1 MTARLLEKRR
11 RAAAWTL
18 VAAVAAGTLA
28 CTTSARGLVRDERR
42 ESRRLQFSGAGVRT
56 VDVRTLNGSIRLTGD
71 GGSDVRFEAVTR
83 VEADDDAA
91 LRTGLQDVRIEA
103 EARGDTVAVTVREDG
118 LSTCGEP
125 QQGRRGPAWWDRRR
139 YSSSTEVTVRV
150 PRDVRVRLCTVNG
163 GTVTVTGVNGDFDV
177 SNVNGKVVLTDLGG
191 SGRANTV
198 NGGIEATFTVAPRA
212 ESQFKTVNGS
222 IEATFPRT
230 LSADLSLK
238 TFNGGLF
245 TDFDTTPL
253 PTTAERVE
261 RSDRPRYVYRR
272 GGVTRVRV
280 GAGGPELRF
289 DTLNG
294 DVRIVGASR

>member
-1 MTARLLEKRR
+1 VK
-11 RAAAWTL
+11 AAAWL
-18 VAAVAAGTLA
+18 VVAALVVG

-42 ESRRLQFSGAGVRT
+42 DSRRLQFSGAGTRT
-56 VDVRTLNGSIRLTGD
+56 LDVRTLSGSIRVTGD

-91 LRTGLQDVRIEA
+91 LRTGLQDVKIEA
-103 EARGDTVAVTVREDG
+103 EARGDTVAVTVRDDG
-118 LSTCGEP
+118 RNTCGDENW
-125 QQGRRGPAWWDRRR
+125 QRGPAWWDRRH
-139 YSSSTEVTVRV
+139 YSTSTDLTLQV

-163 GTVTVTGVNGDFDV
+163 GTVTVTGVTGDFDV
-177 SNVNGKVVLTDLGG
+177 SNVNGKVILTDLAG

-198 NGGIEATFTVAPRA
+198 NGGIEATFAAAPRA
-212 ESQFKTVNGS
+212 ESLFKTVNGS
-222 IEATFPRT
+222 IEATFPRN

-253 PTTAERVE
+253 PVTAERVE
-261 RSDRPRYVYRR
+261 RSDRPRFVFRQR
-272 GGVTRVRV
+272 GMTKVRV
-280 GAGGPELRF
+280 GAGGPVLTF

-294 DVRIVGASR
+294 DVRITRGSR

>member
-1 MTARLLEKRR
+1 MK
-11 RAAAWTL
+11 AAAWL
-18 VAAVAAGTLA
+18 VVAALVVG

-42 ESRRLQFSGAGVRT
+42 DSRRLQFSGAGTRT
-56 VDVRTLNGSIRLTGD
+56 LDVRTLSGSIRVTGD

-91 LRTGLQDVRIEA
+91 LRTGLQDVKIEA
-103 EARGDTVAVTVREDG
+103 EARGDTVAVTVRDDG
-118 LSTCGEP
+118 RNTCGDENW
-125 QQGRRGPAWWDRRR
+125 QRGPAWWDRRH
-139 YSSSTEVTVRV
+139 YSTSTDLTLQV

-163 GTVTVTGVNGDFDV
+163 GTVTVTGVTGDFDV
-177 SNVNGKVVLTDLGG
+177 SNVNGKVILTDLAG

-198 NGGIEATFTVAPRA
+198 NGGIEATFAAAPRA
-212 ESQFKTVNGS
+212 ESLFKTVNGS
-222 IEATFPRT
+222 IEATFPRN

-253 PTTAERVE
+253 PVTAERVE
-261 RSDRPRYVYRR
+261 RSDRPRFVFRQR
-272 GGVTRVRV
+272 GMTKVRV
-280 GAGGPELRF
+280 GAGGPVLTF

-294 DVRIVGASR
+294 DVRITRGSR

>member
-1 MTARLLEKRR
+1 VTARP
-11 RAAAWTL
+11 AAWT
-18 VAAVAAGTLA
+18 AAVVVALA
-28 CTTSARGLVRDERR
+28 VGAIGCTISARGLVRDERR
-42 ESRRLQFSGAGVRT
+42 ETRRLQFSGAGVRT

-71 GGSDVRFEAVTR
+71 NGSDVRMDAVTR

-91 LRTGLQDVRIEA
+91 LRAGLQDVKVEA
-103 EARGDTVAVTVREDG
+103 EERGDTVAVTVREDG
-118 LSTCGEP
+118 LYTCGEP
-125 QQGRRGPAWWDRRR
+125 QQGRRGAAWWDRRR
-139 YSSSTEVTVRV
+139 YSIATELTLQV

-163 GTVTVTGVNGDFDV
+163 GTLTVTGVTGDFDV
-177 SNVNGKVVLTDLGG
+177 SNVNGKVVLADMGG

-198 NGGIEATFTVAPRA
+198 NGGIEARFTAAPRA

-222 IEATFPRT
+222 IEATFPRN

-253 PTTAERVE
+253 PMEAERVE
-261 RSDRPRYVYRR
+261 RQGRPRYVYQQR
-272 GGVTRVRV
+272 GTTKVRI
-280 GAGGPELRF
+280 GAGGPLLTF

-294 DVRIVGASR
+294 DVRIVRASR